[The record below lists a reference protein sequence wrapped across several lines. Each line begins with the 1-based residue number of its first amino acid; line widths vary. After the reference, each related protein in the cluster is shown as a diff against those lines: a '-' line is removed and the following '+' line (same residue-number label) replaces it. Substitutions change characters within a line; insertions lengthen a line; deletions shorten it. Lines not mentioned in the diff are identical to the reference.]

1 MFTGIIEQVCT
12 VRALRPNA
20 GGQLL
25 TVDLDKLAEGCRIG
39 DSVAINGACLTI
51 AKLDGSL
58 ATFELSW
65 ETLKKSTLGCLTLN
79 AEVNVERASRS
90 QFGNNRFGG
99 HFVLGHIDGTA
110 TIKAVKR
117 LGQFADIEFTAEPEL
132 LGQIVPKGSVAVDG
146 ISLTIAWIN
155 QSSFSIAVI
164 PQTLKKTTLGKAKI
178 GDQVNI
184 EIDIIIKAV
193 KRQLE
198 SLMPQKQ
205 PLTVERLQ
213 QLGF

>member
-1 MFTGIIEQVCT
+1 MFTGIIEQICT
-12 VRALRPNA
+12 VRALGRNA
-20 GGQLL
+20 GGLLL
-25 TVDLDKLAEGCRIG
+25 TVDLDKLAEDCQIG

-65 ETLKKSTLGCLTLN
+65 ETLKKSTLGSLTLN
-79 AEVNVERASRS
+79 AEVNVERALRP
-90 QFGNNRFGG
+90 NNRFGG

-132 LGQIVPKGSVAVDG
+132 TGQIVPKGSVAVDG

-155 QSSFSIAVI
+155 QNSFSIAVI
-164 PQTLKKTTLGKAKI
+164 PQTLKKTTLGRAKI

-184 EIDIIIKAV
+184 EIDIITKAV

-198 SLMPQKQ
+198 SLTTQKQ

>member
-20 GGQLL
+20 GGLLL
-25 TVDLDKLAEGCRIG
+25 TVDLDKLAEDCQIG
-39 DSVAINGACLTI
+39 DSMAINGACLTI

-58 ATFELSW
+58 AIFELSA
-65 ETLKKSTLGCLTLN
+65 ETLKKSTLGSLTLN
-79 AEVNVERASRS
+79 AEVNVERAMTPNS
-90 QFGNNRFGG
+90 RFGG

-110 TIKAVKR
+110 TIKAVKQ

>member
-1 MFTGIIEQVCT
+1 MFTGIIERVCT

-20 GGQLL
+20 GGLL
-25 TVDLDKLAEGCRIG
+25 LAVDLDKLVEDCHIG

-79 AEVNVERASRS
+79 AEVNVERALRP
-90 QFGNNRFGG
+90 NNRFGG

-132 LGQIVPKGSVAVDG
+132 TGQIVPKGSIAVDG
-146 ISLTIAWIN
+146 ISLTIARVN

-164 PQTLKKTTLGKAKI
+164 PQTLQKTTLVKAKI

-184 EIDIIIKAV
+184 EIDIITKAV

-198 SLMPQKQ
+198 SLIPQKQ

>member
-12 VRALRPNA
+12 VRALRPND

-65 ETLKKSTLGCLTLN
+65 ETLKKSTLGSLTLN
-79 AEVNVERASRS
+79 AEVNVERALRP
-90 QFGNNRFGG
+90 NNRFGG

-132 LGQIVPKGSVAVDG
+132 TGQIVPKGSVAVDG

-155 QSSFSIAVI
+155 QNSFSIAVI
-164 PQTLKKTTLGKAKI
+164 PQTLKKTTLGRAKI

-184 EIDIIIKAV
+184 EIDIITKAV

-198 SLMPQKQ
+198 SLTTQKQ

>member
-20 GGQLL
+20 GGLLL
-25 TVDLDKLAEGCRIG
+25 TVDLDKLAEDCQIG
-39 DSVAINGACLTI
+39 DSMAINGACLTI

-58 ATFELSW
+58 AIFELSA
-65 ETLKKSTLGCLTLN
+65 ETLKKSTLGSLTLN
-79 AEVNVERASRS
+79 AEVNVERAMTPNS
-90 QFGNNRFGG
+90 RFGG

-110 TIKAVKR
+110 TIKAVKQ

-164 PQTLKKTTLGKAKI
+164 P
-178 GDQVNI
+178 
-184 EIDIIIKAV
+184 
-193 KRQLE
+193 
-198 SLMPQKQ
+198 
-205 PLTVERLQ
+205 
-213 QLGF
+213 